1 MITFVFVLPPL
12 LSVCQEYNGLIEGND
27 KSVRM
32 IVLAAFLLIFCKTW
46 YNDQPMEQKTTRRK
60 KSTDDFT
67 REAYMGIRRM
77 FFLNEITPGQK
88 ISYGDLAKRLK
99 MSTTPVIQAL
109 KRLEDQGLVRHE
121 PNRGYYTENI
131 SLKEIIEIYDFREL
145 IETSLLPKII
155 SGINRKKIKILKKA
169 LDNHLEAVRDIYL
182 KERLLRDMEF
192 HLVLAGLSGCT
203 IQINTLRS
211 LFDLLYLKYRGNVLF
226 VTPMDTVD
234 SEHIKVYD
242 CIAASDLDGATKILK
257 QHIANVKMHA
267 VASIERINKEK
278 SIKKI

>member
-1 MITFVFVLPPL
+1 
-12 LSVCQEYNGLIEGND
+12 
-27 KSVRM
+27 
-32 IVLAAFLLIFCKTW
+32 
-46 YNDQPMEQKTTRRK
+46 MEQKIKRK
-60 KSTDDFT
+60 NKSADDFA

-88 ISYGDLAKRLK
+88 ISYGDLAKKLG

-131 SLKEIIEIYDFREL
+131 SLKEIIEIYDFRGL
-145 IETSLLPKII
+145 IETSLLPKTIA
-155 SGINRKKIKILKKA
+155 GMNKKKLKTLKKA
-169 LDNHLEAVRDIYL
+169 LDSHLEAVRDIYL

-203 IQINTLRS
+203 IQINTLKS

-226 VTPMDTVD
+226 VTPMETVD
-234 SEHIKVYD
+234 SEHIQLYD
-242 CIAASDLDGATKILK
+242 YIAAADLDGATRVLK
-257 QHIANVKMHA
+257 QHIANVREHA
-267 VASIERINKEK
+267 IASIERINKEK
-278 SIKKI
+278 SMKTI